1 MRSVCSDIG
10 IRRFTKT
17 IVMDQRLDELATL
30 LLAEAKDDTVNKE
43 AIKKIAFGLKDLAM
57 QVRIDEILAKQ
68 QSTMYYQS
76 L

>member
-1 MRSVCSDIG
+1 
-10 IRRFTKT
+10 
-17 IVMDQRLDELATL
+17 MDQKLDMFATL
-30 LLAEAKDDTVNKE
+30 LLAETKDDVVNKE

-68 QSTMYYQS
+68 QSTTYYQS